1 MHAIHGAAQEVESAR
16 AAIVLIAAVLV
27 IFWRLVLRV
36 LLAIIAIAVMVLVG
50 SGAIVLLQT
59 MHRCSYGEPAGGLI
73 GQPRQPAGSASNGAS
88 RDEFRAASRS
98 VVCRAGPASG

>member
-36 LLAIIAIAVMVLVG
+36 LLAIIAIAVMVLVS
-50 SGAIVLLQT
+50 SGAIVLLQS
-59 MHRCSYGEPAGGLI
+59 MHR
-73 GQPRQPAGSASNGAS
+73 
-88 RDEFRAASRS
+88 
-98 VVCRAGPASG
+98 

>member
-1 MHAIHGAAQEVESAR
+1 VLSDPSVEVGELACSDSSDEGLPFLRRVANHAAR

-50 SGAIVLLQT
+50 SGAIVLLQS
-59 MHRCSYGEPAGGLI
+59 MHR
-73 GQPRQPAGSASNGAS
+73 
-88 RDEFRAASRS
+88 
-98 VVCRAGPASG
+98 

>member
-1 MHAIHGAAQEVESAR
+1 MHAIHGAAQEVASAR

-50 SGAIVLLQT
+50 SGAIVLLQS
-59 MHRCSYGEPAGGLI
+59 MHR
-73 GQPRQPAGSASNGAS
+73 
-88 RDEFRAASRS
+88 
-98 VVCRAGPASG
+98 